1 MYTKNASLS
10 DEAYN
15 YILNKIIF
23 FEYTPNEPIIESDIC
38 EELGISRTPLREA
51 LRRLEAEGLVIKA
64 RNRGTFVRSY
74 TQQDIAESCDIRIL
88 FELYAL
94 KNCIQRVSHSE
105 LEEIRRRVYEL
116 TEESSPE
123 SFYEVDADLHG
134 MIARYCGNSRMWMIL
149 QSMSAQLDAVQKV
162 SAQTPNRLL
171 KSRAE
176 HLEIVDAIFRKDE
189 QEASEKLKLHLENVK
204 KSFTRSFE
212 EMRLARLDNQ
222 MQASTK
228 KK

>member
-1 MYTKNASLS
+1 MYTKNVSLS

-15 YILNKIIF
+15 FILNKIIF
-23 FEYTPNEPIIESDIC
+23 FEYTPNEPIIENDIC

-51 LRRLEAEGLVIKA
+51 LRRLEAEGFVTKA

-88 FELYAL
+88 FELHAL
-94 KNCIQRVSHSE
+94 KNCIQRVSHAE
-105 LEEIRRRVYEL
+105 LDEIRRRICEL
-116 TEESSPE
+116 TEESTPE
-123 SFYEVDADLHG
+123 EFYEVDADLHG

-162 SAQTPNRLL
+162 SAQTPNRLIHS
-171 KSRAE
+171 KAE
-176 HLEIVDAIFRKDE
+176 HLEIVNAIYRKDG

-204 KSFTRSFE
+204 KSFIRSFE
-212 EMRLARLDNQ
+212 ELRLGRLNNQ
-222 MQASTK
+222 MQTIGSK
-228 KK
+228 K